1 MPHPD
6 PHLSGS
12 GVVSGG
18 LGCPTSN
25 GVDSGVLA
33 NEGMMARQRM
43 YSRNENGWRQIVSRS
58 QIDQ

>member
-1 MPHPD
+1 MTHLE

-12 GVVSGG
+12 GITSDD

-33 NEGMMARQRM
+33 NESMMARQRM
-43 YSRNENGWRQIVSRS
+43 DSRNENWWRHIVSRS
-58 QIDQ
+58 